1 MVKLTMEAARVNA
14 GLTQQELADK
24 MGVSRSTVINVENGY
39 TEVKPI
45 YLYAFCHVIG
55 LSEDD
60 ILLPIKSADSGL
72 EEAKEGE

>member
-1 MVKLTMEAARVNA
+1 MVKITMEAARVNA

-39 TEVKPI
+39 TEVRPV
-45 YLYAFCHVIG
+45 YLYAFCHVVG
-55 LSEDD
+55 VSEDD

-72 EEAKEGE
+72 KDGEEV

>member
-1 MVKLTMEAARVNA
+1 MVKITMEAARVNA

-39 TEVKPI
+39 SEVKPI

-55 LSEDD
+55 LTEDD
-60 ILLPIKSADSGL
+60 ILLPIRSTESGL
-72 EEAKEGE
+72 RNEEEE

>member
-1 MVKLTMEAARVNA
+1 MVKITMEAARVNA

-39 TEVKPI
+39 SEVKPV

-55 LSEDD
+55 LTEDD
-60 ILLPIKSADSGL
+60 ILLPIRSTESGL
-72 EEAKEGE
+72 KNEEEE

>member
-24 MGVSRSTVINVENGY
+24 MGVSRSTVINIENGY
-39 TEVKPI
+39 TEVRPV

>member
-24 MGVSRSTVINVENGY
+24 MGISRSTVINVENGY

-60 ILLPIKSADSGL
+60 ILLPIKSAYSGL

>member
-60 ILLPIKSADSGL
+60 ILLPIKSAESGL
-72 EEAKEGE
+72 CDEE

>member
-39 TEVKPI
+39 TEVRPV

-72 EEAKEGE
+72 KEAKEDE

>member
-1 MVKLTMEAARVNA
+1 MVKITMEAARVNA

-60 ILLPIKSADSGL
+60 ILLPIKSADSRLKDG
-72 EEAKEGE
+72 EEI

>member
-24 MGVSRSTVINVENGY
+24 MGVSRSTVINIENGY
-39 TEVKPI
+39 TEVRPV

-72 EEAKEGE
+72 KEAKEDE